1 MAKYNRETIL
11 YSSIKMIDVYDT
23 SSNKDNIGWQVLD
36 RVRKCVKE
44 GEDKLGFTCKD
55 YTVLFVPS
63 DRRSDEIPLFVNI
76 LSNKS
81 IIIVLGMPYFDYFDK
96 EYLKLISDEI
106 KDKMKYLGDDR

>member
-1 MAKYNRETIL
+1 MAKYNEETIL
-11 YSSIKMIDVYDT
+11 HSSIEIIDNYDT
-23 SSNKDNIGWQVLD
+23 SSGEDNIGWQVLD

-55 YTVLFVPS
+55 YTIFFVPS
-63 DRRSDEIPLFVNI
+63 NRRSDEISLFVNI

-81 IIIVLGMPYFDYFDK
+81 IIIVSGIPNVDK
-96 EYLKLISDEI
+96 EYLELISDEI

>member
-1 MAKYNRETIL
+1 MAKYNGETIL
-11 YSSIKMIDVYDT
+11 HSLIETIDDYDT
-23 SSNKDNIGWQVLD
+23 SSGEDNIGWQVLD

-55 YTVLFVPS
+55 YTILFVPS
-63 DRRSDEIPLFVNI
+63 NRRSDQIFLFVNI

-81 IIIVLGMPYFDYFDK
+81 IIIVLSMPNFDK

-106 KDKMKYLGDDR
+106 KDKIKNLGDDK

>member
-11 YSSIKMIDVYDT
+11 HSSVEIINDYNT
-23 SSNKDNIGWQVLD
+23 SSGEDNIGLKVLD

-63 DRRSDEIPLFVNI
+63 NRKSSDDIFLFITI

-81 IIIVLGMPYFDYFDK
+81 IIIVLSMPDLNKKYI
-96 EYLKLISDEI
+96 KLIIDEI
-106 KDKMKYLGDDR
+106 SDKMKYLAED

>member
-1 MAKYNRETIL
+1 MAKYDGETIL
-11 YSSIKMIDVYDT
+11 HSSIEMINDYDT
-23 SSNKDNIGWQVLD
+23 SSGEDNIGWQVLD

-55 YTVLFVPS
+55 YTILFIPS
-63 DRRSDEIPLFVNI
+63 NRSSDEISLFVNI

-81 IIIVLGMPYFDYFDK
+81 IIIVLGMPNFDK

-106 KDKMKYLGDDR
+106 KDKMKYFGDDK

>member
-11 YSSIKMIDVYDT
+11 HYSIERIDDYDT
-23 SSNKDNIGWQVLD
+23 SSGEDNIGWKVID

-63 DRRSDEIPLFVNI
+63 HRRTDEVFLFVNI

-81 IIIVLGMPYFDYFDK
+81 IIIVLSMPYLNK

-106 KDKMKYLGDDR
+106 KDKIKYLGDDK

>member
-11 YSSIKMIDVYDT
+11 HSSVEIIDDYDT
-23 SSNKDNIGWQVLD
+23 SSSEDNIGWKVID
-36 RVRKCVKE
+36 HVRKCVKE

-55 YTVLFVPS
+55 YTVFFVPS
-63 DRRSDEIPLFVNI
+63 NRRSDEISLFVNI

-81 IIIVLGMPYFDYFDK
+81 IIIVLGMPDLDK

>member
-1 MAKYNRETIL
+1 MAKYNGETIL
-11 YSSIKMIDVYDT
+11 HSSVEIIDDYDT
-23 SSNKDNIGWQVLD
+23 SSSEDNIGWQVLD

-55 YTVLFVPS
+55 YTILFVPS
-63 DRRSDEIPLFVNI
+63 DRKSDEILLFVNI

-81 IIIVLGMPYFDYFDK
+81 IIIILCMPYLDK